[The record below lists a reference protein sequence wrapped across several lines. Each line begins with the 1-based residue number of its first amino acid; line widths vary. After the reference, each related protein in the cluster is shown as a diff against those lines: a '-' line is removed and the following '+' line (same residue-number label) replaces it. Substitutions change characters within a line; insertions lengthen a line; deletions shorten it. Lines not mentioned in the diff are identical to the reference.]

1 MGGTYGNLLTSPP
14 SLCTRYVPY
23 QGRFDLSYGSGK
35 CMGGAAPP
43 RDPTP
48 LDDLASRGSANVG
61 FTASWHQDKNRTK
74 VMVKIYWLT
83 FMIIGSSGTSL

>member
-1 MGGTYGNLLTSPP
+1 MYLIKEGLTFHMDLENVWVGPP
-14 SLCTRYVPY
+14 
-23 QGRFDLSYGSGK
+23 
-35 CMGGAAPP
+35 PP

-74 VMVKIYWLT
+74 VMVKIYWLK